1 MKKKTCIDVYFYKV
15 RIERLGQVHS
25 GLAGPQPDLL
35 FEERGPGAVET
46 SQISRYTNTLP
57 EYSLVNRQQKMS
69 LDEFVGDNTERRRQV
84 APAFQVRWRKQFQGS
99 TLNTFTSSIS
109 GILTEYWIV
118 HP

>member
-35 FEERGPGAVET
+35 FEERGPGAVE
-46 SQISRYTNTLP
+46 SWRFL
-57 EYSLVNRQQKMS
+57 QQKMS